1 MKIQNRKIS
10 NINPPFIIAEIGI
23 NHNGNMLNVFRLIDY
38 AVAAKC
44 DAVKFQTINVSKL
57 MIGNTPLANYQK
69 KTKFKTMNDLIN
81 RYNLNQ

>member
-44 DAVKFQTINVSKL
+44 DAVKFQTFKADEIVQDKKL
-57 MIGNTPLANYQK
+57 
-69 KTKFKTMNDLIN
+69 KFK
-81 RYNLNQ
+81 